1 MKRLIN
7 CIILGVIGL
16 LPLMA
21 QTSDARAVL
30 DRMAESFY
38 RAGGVEI
45 SFTVHAPEGN
55 SKGTIRLKGE
65 KFELRTGGITTWF
78 DGKTQ
83 WSYLEANNEV
93 NITEPTA
100 DELNSI
106 HPYAWLSL
114 YKHGYCLTLEPG
126 TDANTYKVVMTA
138 VGDAEVKGMTLIV
151 TKSEYRPVN
160 IEMLY
165 RGYQEPTEIV
175 ISNYRTGQKYVDSS
189 FVFDA
194 KKHPGVEVID
204 LR

>member
-1 MKRLIN
+1 MK
-7 CIILGVIGL
+7 IIVLDGYSVNPGDLSWAALEECGDVTVYDRTAPCEI
-16 LPLMA
+16 A
-21 QTSDARAVL
+21 ARVDGADAVL
-30 DRMAESFY
+30 
-38 RAGGVEI
+38 
-45 SFTVHAPEGN
+45 TN
-55 SKGTIRLKGE
+55 
-65 KFELRTGGITTWF
+65 
-78 DGKTQ
+78 
-83 WSYLEANNEV
+83 
-93 NITEPTA
+93 
-100 DELNSI
+100 
-106 HPYAWLSL
+106 
-114 YKHGYCLTLEPG
+114 
-126 TDANTYKVVMTA
+126 KVVMTA